1 MPWGLS
7 HRMRSAKKNNTKS
20 KERWGIV
27 DPPAISDWEAA
38 HTFLEVA
45 RSGSFRAAAQKLG
58 QSVNALRRRIDAFER
73 EMGVPLLV
81 RHVNGV
87 QPTEDGSKIYA
98 AALQMESASFDL
110 IAARTSSDRQI
121 EGNVRIA
128 ITEGMG
134 TGWLVPKLIEFQ
146 RANPKL
152 IVNLRCGQKP
162 PDLLRLEADL
172 SVQLQR
178 PKEADLKVIKLGR
191 LHFMLFAAKSYLDAH
206 GHPAA
211 MSDLA
216 GHRFVVVEDEERRWE
231 EDYRK
236 MFPGVS
242 PAKQVVLRNNVSSA
256 HAAAVLNGAGIGSL
270 PTYVRAVGIGL
281 VPLYP
286 DTIHGA
292 DIWLT
297 YRADAKR
304 TARIQQTIEWVMQVY
319 DPRRYPWFRD
329 EFIHPDRFAELYKG
343 PPISRAFVDTL
354 A

>member
-1 MPWGLS
+1 
-7 HRMRSAKKNNTKS
+7 MRSAKKNNGKP
-20 KERWGIV
+20 KDRWGII

-38 HTFLEVA
+38 HIFLEVA

-58 QSVNALRRRIDAFER
+58 QSVNSLRRRIDAFER
-73 EMGVPLLV
+73 EMGTPLLI

-110 IAARTSSDRQI
+110 LQARRSSGHQI
-121 EGNVRIA
+121 EGEVGLA

-134 TGWLVPKLIEFQ
+134 TGWLVPKLAEFQ

-152 IVNLRCGQKP
+152 TINLRCGQKP
-162 PDLLRLEADL
+162 PDLLRLEADI

-178 PKEADLKVIKLGR
+178 PKEADLKVVKLGR
-191 LHFMLFAAKSYLDAH
+191 LHFMLFAAKSYLEVH
-206 GHPAA
+206 GYPKNVT
-211 MSDLA
+211 DLA
-216 GHRFVVVEDEERRWE
+216 GHRFVVMVDEARRWE
-231 EDYRK
+231 EEYSK
-236 MFPGVS
+236 LLPGVS
-242 PAKQVVLRNNVSSA
+242 PADHVVLRNNLSSA
-256 HAAAVLNGAGIGSL
+256 HVSAILNGAGIGSL
-270 PTYVRAVGIGL
+270 PTYVQSMGTGLIPLQFGTGIW
-281 VPLYP
+281 
-286 DTIHGA
+286 A

-304 TARIQQTIEWVMQVY
+304 TARIQQTIGWVTQIY

-329 EFIHPDRFAELYKG
+329 EFVHPDRFAILYKG
-343 PPISRAFVDTL
+343 PALSRAFADTL